1 MRGSVSIAVGVIL
14 ALTLLLAG
22 CGGQSEPTPTPTAV
36 PTVAPAPTVAPTEA
50 PKEAATEAP
59 TEAATE
65 AATEAPTE
73 AVTEAATEAATQA
86 ATEAVAATETTTETA
101 AAATTATTET
111 TTGAAVGAG
120 ATISWTVDSA
130 RQVADV
136 VDEKQAVGAA
146 VSPNGKYLA
155 WYQESGRARKKE
167 QQICIFT
174 FESAGKQCY
183 TMAEKAYM
191 GYPYQLK
198 WSPDSTQIAYSE
210 NPIQLGYESDIW
222 VMNVAD
228 GTFTDLT
235 QDNLTGSWQ
244 TFVSDGTMP
253 NLDYLPA
260 WNEKD
265 GMIYFW
271 RGVPTGQQKFS
282 ISLQS
287 IDPKGGE
294 PKQVANL
301 STSLPGQLPYFYYQ
315 TVALDGSS
323 TVSPDG
329 TKLAVLMAS
338 LNDMGAAL
346 YSLYTVDLAKPDAAP
361 VLVVEPTAWGAAV
374 PTWQDM
380 PTNPLGISWLPDSS
394 GMVVEAYSNNTWTPF
409 TVFYYIDAA
418 TNKMTPVVDFSGLAD
433 ASAYAENAPGTE
445 IPWRYFSPWAASLA
459 PVGNQLLML
468 NDLGGVTGIFVA
480 PLPPTGELPPLVQ
493 TSEEWVTTSTSTQ
506 ASHSRD
512 GKVVMYDL
520 LLQMS
525 PAK

>member
-1 MRGSVSIAVGVIL
+1 M
-14 ALTLLLAG
+14 
-22 CGGQSEPTPTPTAV
+22 
-36 PTVAPAPTVAPTEA
+36 
-50 PKEAATEAP
+50 
-59 TEAATE
+59 
-65 AATEAPTE
+65 
-73 AVTEAATEAATQA
+73 
-86 ATEAVAATETTTETA
+86 
-101 AAATTATTET
+101 
-111 TTGAAVGAG
+111 
-120 ATISWTVDSA
+120 DSA
-130 RQVADV
+130 SQVVDV
-136 VDEKQAVGAA
+136 VDEKQPAGAA
-146 VSPNGKYLA
+146 VSPNGKYIA
-155 WYQESGRARKKE
+155 WYQETGRARKKE
-167 QQICIFT
+167 QQLCIYT
-174 FESAGKQCY
+174 FESASKQCY
-183 TMAEKAYM
+183 TFAEKAFM
-191 GYPYQLK
+191 GYPYQAK
-198 WSPDSTQIAYSE
+198 WSPDSTQIAFSE

-228 GTFTDLT
+228 GAITDLT

-282 ISLQS
+282 LSLQRV
-287 IDPKGGE
+287 DPKGGE
-294 PKQVANL
+294 ATQVADL
-301 STSLPGQLPYFYYQ
+301 ATSLPGQIPYFYYQ

-323 TVSPDG
+323 AVSPDG
-329 TKLAVLMAS
+329 TKVAVLMAS
-338 LNDMGAAL
+338 LNDMGAAQ
-346 YSLYTVDLAKPDAAP
+346 YSLYTIDLAKPDAAP
-361 VLVVEPTAWGAAV
+361 VLVAEPTAWGAAV

-380 PTNPLGISWLPDSS
+380 PTNPLGLSWLPDSS

-433 ASAYAENAPGTE
+433 ASAYAENAPGTD

-512 GKVVMYDL
+512 GKVIMYDL
-520 LLQMS
+520 LLSLS